1 MIYIYGYGTRVET
14 LNLLGYEQCEA
25 CEKERRFVARMKY
38 YYIHLYFLGLVF
50 GRKYY
55 AVCNIC
61 ENGWA
66 LKSKE
71 AKRLIKAGKLETPYI
86 SSLATFGI
94 FLFPATIAIIFLLQI
109 IGFKVNLLLLIAT
122 SVTFVLFCLLYDI
135 KRKGIKEYFRGIT
148 DRGTPKSIIPSD

>member
-14 LNLLGYEQCEA
+14 LNLLGYEQCET
-25 CEKERRFVARMKY
+25 CERERRFAARMKY

-66 LKSKE
+66 LESKQV
-71 AKRLIKAGKLETPYI
+71 KLLIKAGELETPYI

-94 FLFPATIAIIFLLQI
+94 LLFPATIAIISLLQI
-109 IGFKVNLLLLIAT
+109 IGFKVNLLLPIAT
-122 SVTFVLFCLLYDI
+122 SVTFILFCLLYDI

-148 DRGTPKSIIPSD
+148 GAADSKSIIPSD

>member
-14 LNLLGYEQCEA
+14 LNLLGYEQCET
-25 CEKERRFVARMKY
+25 CGKERRFAARMKY
-38 YYIHLYFLGLVF
+38 YYIHLYFLGLIF

-61 ENGWA
+61 ENGWT
-66 LKSKE
+66 LESKQV
-71 AKRLIKAGKLETPYI
+71 KRLVKSGELETPYI

-94 FLFPATIAIIFLLQI
+94 LLFPIAIAIILLLEI
-109 IGFKVNLLLLIAT
+109 IGFKINLLLLIAT
-122 SVTFVLFCLLYDI
+122 SVTFILFCLLNDI

-148 DRGTPKSIIPSD
+148 GAADSKSIIPSD